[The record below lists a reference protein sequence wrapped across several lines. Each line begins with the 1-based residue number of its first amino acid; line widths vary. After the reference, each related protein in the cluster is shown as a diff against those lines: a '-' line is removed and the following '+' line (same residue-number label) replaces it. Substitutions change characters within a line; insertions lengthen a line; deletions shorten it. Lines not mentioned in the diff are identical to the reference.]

1 MDIFGEIETFFH
13 DLFEGWVVSNLTGLY
28 DVVNSEVSHI
38 GDTVSKTPQSFNSG
52 IFNFVKN
59 LTEECMVPIGALII
73 TYVLVYDLINMVMEK
88 NNFHEFDTSLFIRYL
103 GKACIAVFL
112 LSHTNEI
119 VEALFELGG
128 DIAISAAA
136 ETSEDLAVDTEN
148 DVLRVFQD
156 LYCGHID
163 DDDSQPYKA
172 KLSQLV
178 FWALET
184 TIIRFGVTVM
194 ELYFTILIYGRFMQM
209 YLYMS
214 LSPVAF
220 ATLTNRE
227 FGSIGK
233 NYIKT
238 IMALAFQG
246 FLIMV
251 CVGIYAYL
259 ISSLDLSTADNFQ
272 QSLNST
278 IVYIVLLTLVMGKTG
293 SISKSIMN
301 AT

>member
-13 DLFEGWVVSNLTGLY
+13 DLFASWVSDNLTGLFGNIN
-28 DVVNSEVSHI
+28 DQVSHI
-38 GDTVSKTPQSFNSG
+38 GDTVSLTPQGFNNG
-52 IFNFVKN
+52 IFSFVSG

-112 LSHTNEI
+112 LSHTTEI

-128 DIAISAAA
+128 DIAISATA
-136 ETSEDLAVDTEN
+136 EATSKDLTVKTGDSILTTFSELAVAT
-148 DVLRVFQD
+148 
-156 LYCGHID
+156 
-163 DDDSQPYKA
+163 DSEGKYSTPLS
-172 KLSQLV
+172 KLL

-194 ELYFTILIYGRFMQM
+194 ELYVTILIYGRFMQM

-238 IMALAFQG
+238 IMAFAFQG

-259 ISSLDLSTADNFQ
+259 ISSLSSTSIDDFEQA
-272 QSLNST
+272 LNST
-278 IVYIVLLTLVMGKTG
+278 IVYIVLLMLVMGKTG
-293 SISKSIMN
+293 SIAKSIMN

>member
-1 MDIFGEIETFFH
+1 MDIFGEIEEFFH
-13 DLFEGWVVSNLTGLY
+13 DLFEGWISENLIGLF
-28 DVVNSEVSHI
+28 DNINDQVSHI
-38 GDTVSKTPQSFNSG
+38 GDTVSLTPQGFNSG
-52 IFNFVKN
+52 IFSFVSG

-103 GKACIAVFL
+103 GKACIGVFL

-128 DIAISAAA
+128 SIATSAAA
-136 ETSEDLAVDTEN
+136 ATSSDLSVDTGESICEAFEALTGKDSEDKYITPL
-148 DVLRVFQD
+148 
-156 LYCGHID
+156 C
-163 DDDSQPYKA
+163 
-172 KLSQLV
+172 QLV

-194 ELYFTILIYGRFMQM
+194 ELYVTILIYGRFMQM

-238 IMALAFQG
+238 IMAFAFQG

-259 ISSLDLSTADNFQ
+259 ISTLSCSSVDDFQ

-278 IVYIVLLTLVMGKTG
+278 IVYIVLLMLVMGKTG
-293 SISKSIMN
+293 GIAKSIMN

>member
-1 MDIFGEIETFFH
+1 MDIFGEIEEFFH
-13 DLFEGWVVSNLTGLY
+13 DLFVGWISENLNGLFGNIN
-28 DVVNSEVSHI
+28 DQVSHI
-38 GDTVSKTPQSFNSG
+38 GDTVSLTPQGFNSG
-52 IFNFVKN
+52 IYSFVSG

-112 LSHTNEI
+112 LSHTTEI

-128 DIAISAAA
+128 DIAISATA
-136 ETSEDLAVDTEN
+136 EATSKDLTVTTDASIFETFTELA
-148 DVLRVFQD
+148 DVKNTEGKYETQLF
-156 LYCGHID
+156 
-163 DDDSQPYKA
+163 
-172 KLSQLV
+172 KLL

-194 ELYFTILIYGRFMQM
+194 ELYVTILIYGRFMQM

-238 IMALAFQG
+238 IMAFAFQG

-259 ISSLDLSTADNFQ
+259 ISSLSSVSTDNFEQ
-272 QSLNST
+272 ALNST
-278 IVYIVLLTLVMGKTG
+278 IVYIVLLMLVMGKTG
-293 SISKSIMN
+293 GIAKSIMN